1 LQPGDVVLMVGRK
14 PVKTAVEFDAALKE
28 AKPGDSVMLLVR
40 RDDATQFVAVPV
52 PKGKDKG

>member
-1 LQPGDVVLMVGRK
+1 MVGRK
-14 PVKTAVEFDAALKE
+14 PVKTVSEFDAALKE

-52 PKGKDKG
+52 PKGKEKG